1 MGNKLARTTQV
12 SASEYYLH
20 DLPSSYNL
28 VLKEALGGG
37 RLLKSVQC
45 VHDEGLLLVK
55 VYFKRG
61 ESLDLKVLSLS
72 TWMGSFAC
80 RLTHRNAKPS
90 RAFVNWKMSS
100 YYDFCWYVSWSCI
113 IARCFPIYYL
123 TSLGPEQEYEK
134 KLHEIRDQLKDIEHS
149 HVWPFQVRSL
159 FQPLIVPI
167 SLF

>member
-72 TWMGSFAC
+72 TWMGTLAC

-90 RAFVNWKMSS
+90 KAFVNWRMSS
-100 YYDFCWYVSWSCI
+100 YYDFCGYVSWRCI
-113 IARCFPIYYL
+113 IVRCFTISRRLGLSRSTRRSYMKFEISSR
-123 TSLGPEQEYEK
+123 TSSTRMYG
-134 KLHEIRDQLKDIEHS
+134 
-149 HVWPFQVRSL
+149 L
-159 FQPLIVPI
+159 FR
-167 SLF
+167 